1 MRIIDRFI
9 PFILDVVLFQDRNY
23 RYIGKMIWCGIVL
36 FIIIFLLTSCT
47 KDPHATEC
55 NCQWITA
62 DGHMTPSIQ
71 VDGKRYTPCT
81 PPHYRVFQFFGVE
94 CIEVN

>member
-1 MRIIDRFI
+1 MRY
-9 PFILDVVLFQDRNY
+9 LYLLLMLSLF
-23 RYIGKMIWCGIVL
+23 G
-36 FIIIFLLTSCT
+36 CT
-47 KDPHATEC
+47 KDPIPTVC
-55 NCQWITA
+55 NCQWIAA

-81 PPHYRVFQFFGVE
+81 PPPYKVFQFFGVE